1 MLTLRPKYIKAVYF
15 KNARLQCKHVPGS
28 LHPCKNVN
36 CYFTFHK
43 KRNSWFMV
51 KCNDVIYNIGI
62 TFIVTVVWRD
72 RKDTMMLGLC
82 DGQLKLYSSV
92 TETAVD
98 WLWYPY
104 IPFGKITLIQG
115 DPGCGKS
122 TLMMSIISAVSNGSI
137 APDGRKLKKPMH
149 VIYQCSEDGL
159 SDTIKPRLNAA
170 GADCANVAFLD
181 EEINWVTLN
190 DDSVRRAIADFNAK
204 LLVIDPIQAYLGE
217 ADIASAS
224 GMRKV
229 LRQLSLWAAMYDCA
243 VVLIGHLNKKQ
254 NSKELYRSL
263 GSIDL
268 VATARSVIQVE
279 HLQDD
284 AISVVHH
291 VKSSLAPKG
300 RDLFFSID
308 SSRKLEWLDIDPEKY
323 PSDDTTYYVQE
334 KMTKQ
339 ARAADILSVMLAD
352 GPVAVSEIHTLFNK
366 ENISERTI
374 LNTKKLMGIKSIKRD
389 GAWYWLI
396 PKSSAE

>member
-1 MLTLRPKYIKAVYF
+1 
-15 KNARLQCKHVPGS
+15 
-28 LHPCKNVN
+28 
-36 CYFTFHK
+36 
-43 KRNSWFMV
+43 
-51 KCNDVIYNIGI
+51 
-62 TFIVTVVWRD
+62 
-72 RKDTMMLGLC
+72 MMLDLC

-92 TETAVD
+92 TESAVD

-104 IPFGKITLIQG
+104 IPFGKITMIQG

-122 TLMMSIISAVSNGSI
+122 TLMMSIISAVSNGSV

-159 SDTIKPRLNAA
+159 SDTIKPRLTAA

-181 EEINWVTLN
+181 EEINWVTIN

-204 LLVIDPIQAYLGE
+204 LLVIDPVQAYLGE

-224 GMRKV
+224 GMRRV

-279 HLQDD
+279 RLQNDS
-284 AISVVHH
+284 ISVIHH
-291 VKSSLAPKG
+291 VKSSLSPKG

-308 SSRKLEWLDIDPEKY
+308 ASRKLEWLDIDPDKY
-323 PSDDTTYYVQE
+323 SGNDVAVDEAQE

-339 ARAADILSVMLAD
+339 ARAADILRVMLAE
-352 GPVAVSEIHTLFNK
+352 GPVAVSEIHAVFNK
-366 ENISERTI
+366 EKISERTI
-374 LNTKKLMGIKSIKRD
+374 INTKKMMGIKSIKKD
-389 GAWYWLI
+389 GVWYWQI
-396 PKSSAE
+396 PKSTMD

>member
-1 MLTLRPKYIKAVYF
+1 
-15 KNARLQCKHVPGS
+15 
-28 LHPCKNVN
+28 
-36 CYFTFHK
+36 
-43 KRNSWFMV
+43 
-51 KCNDVIYNIGI
+51 
-62 TFIVTVVWRD
+62 
-72 RKDTMMLGLC
+72 MMLDLC

-92 TETAVD
+92 TESAVD

-104 IPFGKITLIQG
+104 IPFGKITMIQG

-122 TLMMSIISAVSNGSI
+122 TLMMSIISAVSNGSV

-159 SDTIKPRLNAA
+159 SDTIKPRLIAA

-217 ADIASAS
+217 ADLASAS
-224 GMRKV
+224 GMRRV

-279 HLQDD
+279 RLQNDS
-284 AISVVHH
+284 ISVIHH
-291 VKSSLAPKG
+291 VKSSLSPKG

-308 SSRKLEWLDIDPEKY
+308 ASRKLEWLDIDPDKY
-323 PSDDTTYYVQE
+323 SGNDVAVDEAQE

-339 ARAADILSVMLAD
+339 ARAADILRVMLAE
-352 GPVAVSEIHTLFNK
+352 GPVAVSEIHAVFNK
-366 ENISERTI
+366 EKISERTI
-374 LNTKKLMGIKSIKRD
+374 INTKKMMGIKSIKKD
-389 GAWYWLI
+389 GVWYWQI
-396 PKSSAE
+396 PKSTMD

>member
-1 MLTLRPKYIKAVYF
+1 
-15 KNARLQCKHVPGS
+15 
-28 LHPCKNVN
+28 
-36 CYFTFHK
+36 
-43 KRNSWFMV
+43 
-51 KCNDVIYNIGI
+51 
-62 TFIVTVVWRD
+62 
-72 RKDTMMLGLC
+72 MMLDLC

-104 IPFGKITLIQG
+104 IPFGKITMIQG

-122 TLMMSIISAVSNGSI
+122 TLMMSIISAVSNGSV

-159 SDTIKPRLNAA
+159 SDTIKPRLTAA
-170 GADCANVAFLD
+170 GADCANVAYLD

-204 LLVIDPIQAYLGE
+204 LLVIDPVQAYLGE

-279 HLQDD
+279 RLPNDS
-284 AISVVHH
+284 ISVIHH
-291 VKSSLAPKG
+291 VKSSLSPKG

-308 SSRKLEWLDIDPEKY
+308 ASRKLEWLDIDPDKY
-323 PSDDTTYYVQE
+323 SGNDVAVDEAQE

-339 ARAADILSVMLAD
+339 SRAADILRVMLAD
-352 GPVAVSEIHTLFNK
+352 GPVAVSEIHNLFNK
-366 ENISERTI
+366 EKISERTI
-374 LNTKKLMGIKSIKRD
+374 INTKKMMGIKSIKKD
-389 GAWYWLI
+389 GVWYWQI
-396 PKSSAE
+396 PKSTMD

>member
-1 MLTLRPKYIKAVYF
+1 
-15 KNARLQCKHVPGS
+15 
-28 LHPCKNVN
+28 
-36 CYFTFHK
+36 
-43 KRNSWFMV
+43 
-51 KCNDVIYNIGI
+51 
-62 TFIVTVVWRD
+62 
-72 RKDTMMLGLC
+72 
-82 DGQLKLYSSV
+82 
-92 TETAVD
+92 
-98 WLWYPY
+98 
-104 IPFGKITLIQG
+104 
-115 DPGCGKS
+115 
-122 TLMMSIISAVSNGSI
+122 
-137 APDGRKLKKPMH
+137 MH

-159 SDTIKPRLNAA
+159 SDTIKPRLIAA

-254 NSKELYRSL
+254 SSKELYRSL

-268 VATARSVIQVE
+268 VAAARSVIQVE
-279 HLQDD
+279 HMEDD

-291 VKSSLAPKG
+291 VKSSLSPKG

-308 SSRKLEWLDIDPEKY
+308 SSRKLEWLDIDPDKY
-323 PSDDTTYYVQE
+323 PSTDVSYEVQE

-339 ARAADILSVMLAD
+339 ARAADILRVMLAD
-352 GPVAVSEIHTLFNK
+352 GPVAVSEIRTLFMK

-374 LNTKKLMGIKSIKRD
+374 MSTKKQMGIKSIKRD
-389 GAWYWLI
+389 GAWYWQL
-396 PKSSAE
+396 PKASQNN

>member
-1 MLTLRPKYIKAVYF
+1 
-15 KNARLQCKHVPGS
+15 
-28 LHPCKNVN
+28 
-36 CYFTFHK
+36 
-43 KRNSWFMV
+43 MV
-51 KCNDVIYNIGI
+51 TCNDAIYNGHI
-62 TFIVTVVWRD
+62 TFIVTVVWFD
-72 RKDTMMLGLC
+72 RKDTMMLDLC
-82 DGQLKLYSSV
+82 DGQLKLYSNV

-122 TLMMSIISAVSNGSI
+122 TLILNIIAAVSNGSV

-149 VIYQCSEDGL
+149 VIYQCSEDSL

-181 EEINWVTLN
+181 EEKNWVTLN

-224 GMRKV
+224 GMRRV
-229 LRQLSLWAAMYDCA
+229 LRQLSLWATMYDCA
-243 VVLIGHLNKKQ
+243 IVLIGHLNKKQ
-254 NSKELYRSL
+254 SSKELYRSL

-268 VATARSVIQVE
+268 VAAARSVIQVE
-279 HLQDD
+279 HIQDD
-284 AISVVHH
+284 SISVIHH
-291 VKSSLAPKG
+291 VKSSLSHKG

-308 SSRKLEWLDIDPEKY
+308 SSRKLEWLDIDPEEY
-323 PSDDTTYYVQE
+323 SSNDTSFCDQE

-339 ARAADILSVMLAD
+339 ARAADILSVMLTD
-352 GPVAVSEIHTLFNK
+352 GPVAVSEIRTLFQR

-374 LNTKKLMGIKSIKRD
+374 LNTKKQMGIKSIKRD
-389 GAWYWLI
+389 GAWYWQF
-396 PKSSAE
+396 PKSSTEK

>member
-1 MLTLRPKYIKAVYF
+1 ML
-15 KNARLQCKHVPGS
+15 
-28 LHPCKNVN
+28 
-36 CYFTFHK
+36 
-43 KRNSWFMV
+43 
-51 KCNDVIYNIGI
+51 D
-62 TFIVTVVWRD
+62 
-72 RKDTMMLGLC
+72 LC
-82 DGQLKLYSSV
+82 GGQLKLYSSV
-92 TETAVD
+92 TETPVD

-122 TLMMSIISAVSNGSI
+122 TLMMSIISAVSNGSF
-137 APDGRKLKKPMH
+137 APDGRKLKQPMH

-159 SDTIKPRLNAA
+159 SDTIKPRLIAA

-254 NSKELYRSL
+254 SSKELYRSL

-268 VATARSVIQVE
+268 VAAARSVIQVE
-279 HLQDD
+279 HMEDD

-291 VKSSLAPKG
+291 VESSLSPKG

-308 SSRKLEWLDIDPEKY
+308 SSRKLEWLDIDPDKY
-323 PSDDTTYYVQE
+323 PSTDVSYEVQE

-339 ARAADILSVMLAD
+339 ARAADILRVMLAD
-352 GPVAVSEIHTLFNK
+352 GPVAVSEIRTLFMK

-374 LNTKKLMGIKSIKRD
+374 MSTKKQMGIKSIKRD
-389 GAWYWLI
+389 GAWYWQL
-396 PKSSAE
+396 PKASQNN